1 MSSELDVVC
10 YKAKTRC
17 SNNCAFYNWRR
28 ERGNESLRS
37 TFSLFRGLHF
47 KNRHFQNSLFSRFS
61 VFHFFFNFSILSSQ
75 WTWIWDGC
83 WERSDKKSKGTELI
97 STSNRVRERR
107 VVIRRVGVES
117 NLSVFISSD
126 GVYICA
132 KKKQF
137 SNGPSLFCQYRI
149 WTHTR
154 RDMKTD
160 VQKDVQPFET
170 RNELVVYRL
179 WVNHRRIVSPGAK
192 VRWWWPHDSSQFSSG
207 TSHTERVLTGMEE

>member
-1 MSSELDVVC
+1 MLFATRQKHDVQTTAHFITDGEKEGTNLYVVH
-10 YKAKTRC
+10 
-17 SNNCAFYNWRR
+17 FPFF
-28 ERGNESLRS
+28 G
-37 TFSLFRGLHF
+37 GLHF

-132 KKKQF
+132 KKKAVLERSLLILPI
-137 SNGPSLFCQYRI
+137 SNLN
-149 WTHTR
+149 THT
-154 RDMKTD
+154 
-160 VQKDVQPFET
+160 
-170 RNELVVYRL
+170 
-179 WVNHRRIVSPGAK
+179 
-192 VRWWWPHDSSQFSSG
+192 
-207 TSHTERVLTGMEE
+207 